1 MTKLFL
7 SKQLNILI
15 AIIFLT
21 YTSLSA
27 QENKLN
33 SLIHIIE
40 NSSKYDTEKKA
51 EIDSIRTILKNIKKS
66 DLLSLYHLNTEMFG
80 QFKVF

>member
-1 MTKLFL
+1 MTKLFP

-15 AIIFLT
+15 TIILLT

-40 NSSKYDTEKKA
+40 NSSKYDKEKK
-51 EIDSIRTILKNIKKS
+51 LK
-66 DLLSLYHLNTEMFG
+66 LTAFE
-80 QFKVF
+80 QF

>member
-1 MTKLFL
+1 MTKLFP

-15 AIIFLT
+15 AIILLT

-40 NSSKYDTEKKA
+40 NSSKYDKEK
-51 EIDSIRTILKNIKKS
+51 S
-66 DLLSLYHLNTEMFG
+66 
-80 QFKVF
+80 